1 MAEVKIKY
9 IGHAAFKLSGA
20 NVEIVIDPYED
31 GTVPGLAPMHE
42 EADYVYCS
50 HGHFDHNYVQAVSL
64 RPQER
69 EMPFALEELDIPHD
83 DCEGTK
89 RGTNTARVFTVDGLK
104 IAHMGDTGR
113 GLTEGEIKQLSGL
126 DCLLIPVGGFFT
138 IDAQRAKTIVEQVKP
153 RVVIPM
159 HYRKGGIG
167 FDVIGT
173 VEPFLEGM
181 QNVNYGGSEFVL
193 TSDAPEQV
201 LVMTPAAAQE

>member
-1 MAEVKIKY
+1 MI
-9 IGHAAFKLSGA
+9 IDTHPHIISD
-20 NVEIVIDPYED
+20 NVEKYPISPLGGKRSKWSE
-31 GTVPGLAPMHE
+31 
-42 EADYVYCS
+42 
-50 HGHFDHNYVQAVSL
+50 
-64 RPQER
+64 
-69 EMPFALEELDIPHD
+69 
-83 DCEGTK
+83 K
-89 RGTNTARVFTVDGLK
+89 RGSNTARVFTLDGLK

-113 GLTEGEIKQLSGL
+113 RLTEDEIKRLSGL

-138 IDAQRAKTIVEQVKP
+138 IDAQQAKKIVEQVRP

-181 QNVNYGGSEFVL
+181 KNVNYGGSEFVL
-193 TSDAPEQV
+193 ASDTPEQV